1 MDQAKYIIID
11 LLLILYTLKITL
23 ENVHKR
29 SFSREVHPRKRQVP
43 RREYSSLSRQHRAVF
58 AENERVCSMVVGGG
72 GKEQPP
78 SKTSIHMLVFDGG
91 SGVDMARREYPS
103 LSRLHGTEGLTL
115 PGLR

>member
-72 GKEQPP
+72 GKEQPQA
-78 SKTSIHMLVFDGG
+78 STCSFSMEEVVLTWQGGSIHPCHV
-91 SGVDMARREYPS
+91 Y
-103 LSRLHGTEGLTL
+103 TE
-115 PGLR
+115 RKV